1 MTDNPMAGAVLTARE
16 RALVRNE
23 FMPRFSSA
31 PSLHGGFVV
40 KRWVTGPNKGQ
51 PKPGPTIQGM
61 IDRGLLTL
69 KDDSSHWLRATFTEA
84 GLAALRRMAEDR
96 RALPPDDYR
105 QLLDE
110 LAGRTVKD

>member
-1 MTDNPMAGAVLTARE
+1 MRD
-16 RALVRNE
+16 
-23 FMPRFSSA
+23 
-31 PSLHGGFVV
+31 GFVV
-40 KRWVTGPNKGQ
+40 KRWVTGPNKGR

-61 IDRGLLTL
+61 IDRGLLVL
-69 KDDSSHWLRATFTEA
+69 KDDGSHWLRATFTEA

-110 LAGRTVKD
+110 LASRTVKD